1 MAKKAEALDVLSQYI
16 RGVLRRA
23 EHHAGAVDAIVL
35 TIAGAVLWR
44 KDPDP
49 IEVFEREGNIRNA
62 LWVHISGQ
70 RYALSYNHDSET
82 IEIRE
87 GSTQGQVL
95 ASFDNS
101 SSPAEV
107 KKFFAEL

>member
-1 MAKKAEALDVLSQYI
+1 MPKKVEDLDVLSQYI

-23 EHHAGAVDAIVL
+23 EHHAGAVDAIAL
-35 TIAGAVLWR
+35 TVAGAVLWR
-44 KDPDP
+44 KDPEP
-49 IEVFEREGNIRNA
+49 IEVFEREGKLRNA
-62 LWVHISGQ
+62 LWVQISEQ
-70 RYALSYNHDSET
+70 RYALSYNHDAET
-82 IEIRE
+82 IEVRA
-87 GSTQGQVL
+87 GSTQGEVL